1 MYSQTK
7 HKERKH
13 FCIYCLQCF
22 PYEKTLINHKEN
34 CITVNGAQAIKMP
47 EDDDM
52 VYFKNC
58 HKGLEASFDS
68 LFMLILRLSI
78 KRYTDVNQI
87 IKSYTESY
95 QG

>member
-1 MYSQTK
+1 
-7 HKERKH
+7 
-13 FCIYCLQCF
+13 
-22 PYEKTLINHKEN
+22 
-34 CITVNGAQAIKMP
+34 MP

-52 VYFKNC
+52 VYFKNY

-78 KRYTDVNQI
+78 KRYTDVSQI

-95 QG
+95 QKDKDCGYEYKVVCCYDNKYSKPIQIYRR